1 MKIYLR
7 KVDKQCIEKQISIKQ
22 YILHGFFG
30 SAKDQEIISMKG
42 TLSNESSEVKILTST
57 DPRLG
62 GDIKKIINAEV
73 AEIVQTEPSYQLSIN
88 DILLFAYIGSKK
100 YMLEIITKNDA
111 RYQVLLDL
119 VNNPQFKTRN
129 GWDNLHLLAYSDSE
143 ETNFLNNTSNNDS
156 VEIDENLREKG
167 GENIILYGVPGSG
180 KSHTIKI
187 KYPQNE
193 YIFEKLVFHPDYSY
207 SDFVGQIMP
216 IVKDEIV
223 SYDFIPGPF
232 TNILKKAYNNPSSKY
247 ILVID
252 EINRGNAPAIFGE
265 VFQLLDRDKDGNS
278 NYTINNDNIAKI
290 VYKGNTQRHIKI
302 PSNLWIIATMN
313 TSDQN
318 VFTLDTA
325 FQRRF
330 SMQLI
335 RNSFDKNKKE
345 FESEEKYNEYKNFID
360 KKILNTD
367 VTWQK
372 FCKTI
377 NSIISKSDND
387 VNSMEDKRLGVFFV
401 RNDDLESKEKF
412 AHKVLKYLWDDVF
425 KFDKDK
431 LFNKN
436 KYHTLEEVIERFV
449 NEDGKSQFDIFIDD
463 VKAMLYV

>member
-7 KVDKQCIEKQISIKQ
+7 KIDKQCIIKQISIKK
-22 YILHGFFG
+22 YILRDFFNN
-30 SAKDQEIISMKG
+30 AQDQEIVSMVG
-42 TLSNESSEVKILTST
+42 ALSNQNGNVKILTAT

-62 GDIKKIINAEV
+62 GEIKNIINAEV
-73 AEIVQTEPSYQLSIN
+73 DKIIQTDPSYQLSID
-88 DILLFAYIGSKK
+88 DILLFAYIESKK
-100 YMLEIITKNDA
+100 YILEIITKKDA

-119 VNNPQFKTRN
+119 INNPQFKTRN
-129 GWDNLHLLAYSDSE
+129 GWDNLHLLTYSDSE
-143 ETNFLNNTSNNDS
+143 ESNFINDASSNS
-156 VEIDENLREKG
+156 VEINENLREKG

-180 KSHTIKI
+180 KSHTIRI

-223 SYDFIPGPF
+223 SYEFIPGPF
-232 TNILKKAYNNPSSKY
+232 TNILKKAYNNPSRKY
-247 ILVID
+247 VLVID

-278 NYTINNDNIAKI
+278 NYAINNDNITKI
-290 VYKGNTQRHIKI
+290 VYEGDTQRHIKI

-335 RNSFDKNKKE
+335 RNSFDKNKEE

-377 NSIISKSDND
+377 NSIISKSNND
-387 VNSMEDKRLGVFFV
+387 INSMEDKRLGVFFV
-401 RNDDLESKEKF
+401 KTDDLESKEKF

-436 KYHTLEEVIERFV
+436 KYHTLEEVIKGFV
-449 NEDGKSQFDIFIDD
+449 DEDGKSQFDIFIDD
-463 VKAMLYV
+463 IKDMLYV

>member
-7 KVDKQCIEKQISIKQ
+7 KIDKQCIIKQISIKK
-22 YILHGFFG
+22 YILRDFFNN
-30 SAKDQEIISMKG
+30 AQDQEIVSMVG
-42 TLSNESSEVKILTST
+42 ALSNQNGNVKILTAT

-62 GDIKKIINAEV
+62 GEIKNIINAEV
-73 AEIVQTEPSYQLSIN
+73 DKIIQTDPSYQLSID
-88 DILLFAYIGSKK
+88 DILLFAYIESKK
-100 YMLEIITKNDA
+100 YILEIITKKDA

-119 VNNPQFKTRN
+119 INNPQFKTRN
-129 GWDNLHLLAYSDSE
+129 GWDNLHLLTYSDSE
-143 ETNFLNNTSNNDS
+143 ESNFINDASSNS
-156 VEIDENLREKG
+156 VEINENLREKG

-180 KSHTIKI
+180 KSHTIRI

-223 SYDFIPGPF
+223 SYEFIPGPF
-232 TNILKKAYNNPSSKY
+232 TNILKKAYNNPSRKY
-247 ILVID
+247 VLVID

-278 NYTINNDNIAKI
+278 NYAINNDNIAKI
-290 VYKGNTQRHIKI
+290 VYEGDTQRHIKI

-335 RNSFDKNKKE
+335 RNSFDKNKEE

-377 NSIISKSDND
+377 NSIISKSNND
-387 VNSMEDKRLGVFFV
+387 INSMEDKRLGVFFV
-401 RNDDLESKEKF
+401 KTDDLESKEKF
-412 AHKVLKYLWDDVF
+412 AHKVLRYLWDDVF

-436 KYHTLEEVIERFV
+436 KYHTLEEVIKGFV
-449 NEDGKSQFDIFIDD
+449 DEDGKSQFDIFIDD
-463 VKAMLYV
+463 IKDMLYV